1 MTIDRIEKFIYYLE
15 DKIDKV
21 YEKEVRKSIER
32 FIEELK
38 KSNIQ
43 SR

>member
-21 YEKEVRKSIER
+21 YEKEVRRSIER

-38 KSNIQ
+38 KSNIKNQ
-43 SR
+43 

>member
-21 YEKEVRKSIER
+21 YEKEVRRSIER

>member
-1 MTIDRIEKFIYYLE
+1 MTKDRIEKFIYYLE

-21 YEKEVRKSIER
+21 YEKEVRRSIER

-38 KSNIQ
+38 KSKIN

>member
-1 MTIDRIEKFIYYLE
+1 MSKDRIENFIYYLE

-32 FIEELK
+32 FLEELR
-38 KSNIQ
+38 KSSIQ
-43 SR
+43 NK